1 MKMKAAIVCIAAC
14 LTGCGPYAG
23 LQADLA
29 TQAREGLRRVE
40 TARRGDAEATARA
53 LIERRQRLDAA
64 FDADVRTRSALDAAW
79 VIEARRAYAAGLDAL
94 AEARARHAGADAA
107 AADNARAADEALALL
122 EGMLRRQ
129 ERLLDLDLKP
139 KGDAK

>member
-1 MKMKAAIVCIAAC
+1 MKARVAVMMLAAC
-14 LTGCGPYAG
+14 VAGCGPYAG

-29 TQAREGLRRVE
+29 SQAREGLRRVE
-40 TARRGDAEATARA
+40 AARRADAEATAWA
-53 LIERRQRLDAA
+53 LIERRRRLDEA
-64 FDADVRTRSALDAAW
+64 FDADVRTRTALDAVW

-94 AEARARHAGADAA
+94 AEARARHSGADAV

-122 EGMLRRQ
+122 ERMLRRQ
-129 ERLLDLDLKP
+129 ERLLDVM